1 MRRQSR
7 LLPIAVV
14 LLGAGLVGACGS
26 PPAPDVPPTAD
37 TAVAP
42 AGEAASEGEVAPPDV
57 GKSAPEA
64 AATASAPRPAA
75 SGMAASPAA
84 SPTTGSTRPSAVSPA
99 RRADGVTPSPS
110 IGGPGAEPDPPASA
124 TTRAEAPAATATAP
138 VARLVSLPAGTELP
152 VRLTSAVASDTSAV
166 EDRVTAR
173 VTRDIEIDDTLVV
186 PEGATVAGEVTYA
199 QESGRVKGLAGVTV
213 RFRTLT
219 IGERSYDIQAEP
231 LRRTAESTKGKDAQK
246 IGIGAGAGAVVGG
259 LLGGR
264 KGAAIGAAAGGAGGT
279 GVVLSTRGEE
289 VRLPAGTAVTVRL
302 TAPVTVSK
310 P

>member
-1 MRRQSR
+1 M
-7 LLPIAVV
+7 
-14 LLGAGLVGACGS
+14 
-26 PPAPDVPPTAD
+26 
-37 TAVAP
+37 
-42 AGEAASEGEVAPPDV
+42 
-57 GKSAPEA
+57 
-64 AATASAPRPAA
+64 
-75 SGMAASPAA
+75 
-84 SPTTGSTRPSAVSPA
+84 
-99 RRADGVTPSPS
+99 
-110 IGGPGAEPDPPASA
+110 
-124 TTRAEAPAATATAP
+124 
-138 VARLVSLPAGTELP
+138 ARLVSLSAGTELP
-152 VRLTSAVASDTSAV
+152 LRLTSAVASDTSAV

-186 PEGATVAGEVTYA
+186 PEGAIVAGEVTYA

-279 GVVLSTRGEE
+279 GVVLSTKGEE
-289 VRLPAGTAVTVRL
+289 VRLPAGTAVTLRL

-310 P
+310 AR